1 MTSKLTREQ
10 VVALIAEH
18 SYDSA
23 LVDALEYLLAAMD
36 SEPVYQVFDPSDG
49 RWVDVDD
56 EEEMIR
62 LRSIGGETRTL
73 YTAPPSTVVDSEP
86 VAWEVKGILCH
97 TLEEASKY
105 VGVPEPLYAYPRLE
119 SVSAEPVAYMYD
131 GEDGVEYNG
140 HNEFSGGGK
149 GIPLYRHAQP
159 EPKVPVV
166 TAGDFP
172 SFIKYDITDVD
183 EAWSRGFN
191 TCRAAMLQED
201 EKSAGAANNCRSCE
215 NVQDLQA
222 GNSPAHSGLRPEQS
236 GVSPAQGGNP
246 PAQNQGWIP
255 VSERLPEREVDV
267 QVYCTETKEQM
278 VAYLE
283 RKEREGYFR
292 FATWRTGDG
301 IYCQPTHWMPLPAA
315 PQEEPD
321 GK

>member
-36 SEPVYQVFDPSDG
+36 SEPVYQVFEPSDG

-149 GIPLYRHAQP
+149 GIPLYRHAQQPVVQPMMFIDGNISSDDADKLAKVIQEFNEEDERPLAKMARIIRENPHPTNECDMPKSQLQP
-159 EPKVPVV
+159 EPVVPEEATPDSIEILASARRRDHAV
-166 TAGDFP
+166 FQW
-172 SFIKYDITDVD
+172 D
-183 EAWSRGFN
+183 EDQRNAAADSWNAF
-191 TCRAAMLQED
+191 RAAMLQEL
-201 EKSAGAANNCRSCE
+201 KKKCR
-215 NVQDLQA
+215 N
-222 GNSPAHSGLRPEQS
+222 
-236 GVSPAQGGNP
+236 
-246 PAQNQGWIP
+246 
-255 VSERLPEREVDV
+255 
-267 QVYCTETKEQM
+267 
-278 VAYLE
+278 
-283 RKEREGYFR
+283 
-292 FATWRTGDG
+292 
-301 IYCQPTHWMPLPAA
+301 
-315 PQEEPD
+315 
-321 GK
+321 